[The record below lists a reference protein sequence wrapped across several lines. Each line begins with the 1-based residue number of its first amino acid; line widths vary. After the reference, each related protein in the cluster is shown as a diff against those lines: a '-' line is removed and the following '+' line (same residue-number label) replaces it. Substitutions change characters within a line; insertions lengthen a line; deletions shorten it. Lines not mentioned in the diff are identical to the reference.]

1 MNLKELKNLQ
11 TSLKAMEHQLLN
23 HQQNR
28 AVVEN
33 LEGQIASAAA
43 QNDFNLLQSIQ
54 KNLELLSGAFCDE
67 LGLGKLNL
75 MLSNAKVPPKYY
87 DIFYQMLKYPS
98 TPPPP
103 VSKAALHRL
112 WGTCWAN

>member
-1 MNLKELKNLQ
+1 MNLETIKNLQ
-11 TSLKAMEHQLLN
+11 TSLKALENQLIN

-33 LEGQIASAAA
+33 LEEQIASLKA
-43 QNDFNLLQSIQ
+43 QNDFNLLQGIK

-67 LGLGKLNL
+67 KGLGKLNL
-75 MLSNAKVPPKYY
+75 MLHNVKVPPKYY
-87 DIFYQMLKYPS
+87 DIFYQMLAVNAGA

-103 VSKAALHRL
+103 RIA
-112 WGTCWAN
+112 